1 MGSEFQPGRSKARRH
16 VRLGRQENQVG
27 ESQAKGRDEG
37 VRRRARAS
45 SVAAAALALAAASGA
60 ANLARA
66 QNTIGLGVGVVPE
79 YEGAHDYHAVPV
91 PLVKYESG
99 AFFIDG
105 DGGLPVLG
113 LRTHLAPNWQAG
125 VFAGLRFGRDADD
138 HDHLDGLDDID
149 AHGTTGAFLRWN
161 DERWRVVLT
170 ATQALRS
177 GYGTRAE
184 LRGSYEVW
192 RSGRSQVEVG
202 AGTVWGSHDDMS
214 TWFSVDDSEAAR
226 SQAARNGGGLHA
238 YSAGAGLR
246 SATLSATWRYDL
258 TQRWTMV
265 TSVGVRTLLGDARD
279 SPIVERRTSPYGM
292 VGIRYRF

>member
-1 MGSEFQPGRSKARRH
+1 MMVSEAGAGQSMVRGARSMA
-16 VRLGRQENQVG
+16 L
-27 ESQAKGRDEG
+27 
-37 VRRRARAS
+37 
-45 SVAAAALALAAASGA
+45 AAALAAACGA
-60 ANLARA
+60 AQAENS
-66 QNTIGLGVGVVPE
+66 IGLGVGAVPE
-79 YEGAHDYHAVPV
+79 YEGSHDYHAVPV

-125 VFAGLRFGRDADD
+125 VFAGLRLGRDADD
-138 HDHLDGLDDID
+138 HDRLNGLDDID
-149 AHGTTGAFLRWN
+149 PHGTAGAFLRWN
-161 DERWRVVLT
+161 NDRWHVDLT

-184 LRGSYEVW
+184 LRAWYEVW
-192 RSGRSQVEVG
+192 RSGRSQVRLG
-202 AGTVWGSHDDMS
+202 AGTAWGSHDDMS
-214 TWFSVDDSEAAR
+214 TWFSVDSSEAAR
-226 SQAARNGGGLHA
+226 SQAARSDGGLRA
-238 YSAGAGLR
+238 YSAGAGFR

-258 TQRWTMV
+258 TPRWTMV

-292 VGIRYRF
+292 VGLSYRF

>member
-1 MGSEFQPGRSKARRH
+1 MVRGARSMA
-16 VRLGRQENQVG
+16 L
-27 ESQAKGRDEG
+27 
-37 VRRRARAS
+37 
-45 SVAAAALALAAASGA
+45 AAALAAACGA
-60 ANLARA
+60 AQAENS
-66 QNTIGLGVGVVPE
+66 IGLGVGAVPE
-79 YEGAHDYHAVPV
+79 YEGSHDYHAVPV

-125 VFAGLRFGRDADD
+125 VFAGLRLGRDADD
-138 HDHLDGLDDID
+138 HDRLNGLDDID
-149 AHGTTGAFLRWN
+149 PHGTAGAFLRWN
-161 DERWRVVLT
+161 NDRWHVDLT

-184 LRGSYEVW
+184 LRAWYEVW
-192 RSGRSQVEVG
+192 RSGRSQVRLG
-202 AGTVWGSHDDMS
+202 AGTAWGSHDDMS
-214 TWFSVDDSEAAR
+214 TWFSVDSSEAAR
-226 SQAARNGGGLHA
+226 SQAARSDGGLRA
-238 YSAGAGLR
+238 YSAGAGFR

-258 TQRWTMV
+258 TPRWTMV

-292 VGIRYRF
+292 VGLSYRF